1 MRNGALLRLAQFKN
15 EGAFMK
21 SKFLLR
27 NVVYALAAINLLFWL
42 WNDGGLRFLGL
53 GPKPVQE
60 PHRVE
65 NQVDPE
71 LLTIKP
77 AASESK

>member
-1 MRNGALLRLAQFKN
+1 MN
-15 EGAFMK
+15 
-21 SKFLLR
+21 SKHVWR
-27 NVVYALAAINLLFWL
+27 NVVYALAAINLVYWL
-42 WNDGGLRFLGL
+42 WNEGGLRFLGL

-60 PHRVE
+60 PQRIE

-71 LLTIKP
+71 LLTVKP

>member
-1 MRNGALLRLAQFKN
+1 MNAKYVW
-15 EGAFMK
+15 
-21 SKFLLR
+21 R

-60 PHRVE
+60 PQRLE

>member
-1 MRNGALLRLAQFKN
+1 MN
-15 EGAFMK
+15 
-21 SKFLLR
+21 SKYFWR

-60 PHRVE
+60 PHRIE

-71 LLTIKP
+71 LLKLK
-77 AASESK
+77 AASEPASK

>member
-1 MRNGALLRLAQFKN
+1 MNSKHFWRNA
-15 EGAFMK
+15 
-21 SKFLLR
+21 
-27 NVVYALAAINLLFWL
+27 VWALAAINLLFWL

-60 PHRVE
+60 PHRLE

-71 LLTIKP
+71 LLTINP
-77 AASESK
+77 AASAASSR

>member
-1 MRNGALLRLAQFKN
+1 MNLKYFW
-15 EGAFMK
+15 
-21 SKFLLR
+21 R
-27 NVVYALAAINLLFWL
+27 NVVFALVAINLLYWL
-42 WNDGGLRFLGL
+42 WNDSSLRFLGL

-60 PHRVE
+60 PQRLE

>member
-1 MRNGALLRLAQFKN
+1 MNSNNFWRNALI
-15 EGAFMK
+15 
-21 SKFLLR
+21 
-27 NVVYALAAINLLFWL
+27 ALAVVNVLFWA
-42 WNDGGLRFLGL
+42 WTQGYLRWLGV
-53 GPKPVQE
+53 GPTPVRE

-71 LLTIKP
+71 LLTVKP

>member
-1 MRNGALLRLAQFKN
+1 MNSKHFWRNA
-15 EGAFMK
+15 
-21 SKFLLR
+21 
-27 NVVYALAAINLLFWL
+27 VWALAAINLLFWL
-42 WNDGGLRFLGL
+42 WNDGALRFLGL

-60 PHRVE
+60 PHRLE

-77 AASESK
+77 AASEAK

>member
-1 MRNGALLRLAQFKN
+1 MNPNKSWRNALI
-15 EGAFMK
+15 
-21 SKFLLR
+21 
-27 NVVYALAAINLLFWL
+27 ALAAINLLFWM
-42 WNDGGLRFLGL
+42 WTQGYLRWLGV
-53 GPKPVQE
+53 GPTPVRE

>member
-1 MRNGALLRLAQFKN
+1 MN
-15 EGAFMK
+15 
-21 SKFLLR
+21 SKYFWR
-27 NVVYALAAINLLFWL
+27 NVVYGLAAINLLFWL

-71 LLTIKP
+71 LLKIKP
-77 AASESK
+77 AASEAASR

>member
-1 MRNGALLRLAQFKN
+1 MN
-15 EGAFMK
+15 
-21 SKFLLR
+21 SKYLWR

-42 WNDGGLRFLGL
+42 WNDGGLRLALGPHRRKRVRFLGL

-77 AASESK
+77 AASEAASR

>member
-1 MRNGALLRLAQFKN
+1 MN
-15 EGAFMK
+15 
-21 SKFLLR
+21 SKLILR
-27 NVVYALAAINLLFWL
+27 NVVYILAATNLVYWL

-60 PHRVE
+60 PQRIE
-65 NQVDPE
+65 NQVDPA
-71 LLTIKP
+71 LLTVRP

>member
-1 MRNGALLRLAQFKN
+1 VPIQQTKVV
-15 EGAFMK
+15 FMK

-60 PHRVE
+60 PHRLE

-77 AASESK
+77 AASEAR

>member
-1 MRNGALLRLAQFKN
+1 MNSHKSWRNALI
-15 EGAFMK
+15 
-21 SKFLLR
+21 
-27 NVVYALAAINLLFWL
+27 ALAVINLLFWM
-42 WNDGGLRFLGL
+42 WTQGYLRWLGV
-53 GPKPVQE
+53 GPTPVRE

>member
-1 MRNGALLRLAQFKN
+1 MN
-15 EGAFMK
+15 
-21 SKFLLR
+21 SKFFWR

-42 WNDGGLRFLGL
+42 WNDGRLSFLGL

-60 PHRVE
+60 PDRVE

-71 LLTIKP
+71 LFKLK
-77 AASESK
+77 AASEPASK

>member
-1 MRNGALLRLAQFKN
+1 
-15 EGAFMK
+15 MK

-27 NVVYALAAINLLFWL
+27 NVVYVLAVVNLLFWL
-42 WNDGGLRFLGL
+42 WNDGALR
-53 GPKPVQE
+53 KPVQE

>member
-1 MRNGALLRLAQFKN
+1 MN
-15 EGAFMK
+15 
-21 SKFLLR
+21 SKFFWR

-42 WNDGGLRFLGL
+42 WNDGSLRFLGL

>member
-1 MRNGALLRLAQFKN
+1 
-15 EGAFMK
+15 MK
-21 SKFLLR
+21 STYFWR
-27 NVVYALAAINLLFWL
+27 QVVYVLAAANLLFWV
-42 WNDGGLRFLGL
+42 WKDGGLQFLGL
-53 GPKPVQE
+53 VPRTVQE

-71 LLTIKP
+71 LLTIRP

>member
-1 MRNGALLRLAQFKN
+1 MN
-15 EGAFMK
+15 
-21 SKFLLR
+21 SKLMLR
-27 NVVYALAAINLLFWL
+27 NVVYILAVANLLYWL
-42 WNDGGLRFLGL
+42 WNDGSLRFLGL

-60 PHRVE
+60 AHRLE

>member
-1 MRNGALLRLAQFKN
+1 MNSHKFWRNALI
-15 EGAFMK
+15 
-21 SKFLLR
+21 
-27 NVVYALAAINLLFWL
+27 ALAVINLLFWM
-42 WNDGGLRFLGL
+42 WTQGYLRWLGV
-53 GPKPVQE
+53 GPTPVLE

>member
-1 MRNGALLRLAQFKN
+1 MN
-15 EGAFMK
+15 
-21 SKFLLR
+21 SKLMLR
-27 NVVYALAAINLLFWL
+27 NVVYVLAVANLLYWL
-42 WNDGGLRFLGL
+42 WNDGSLRFLGL

-60 PHRVE
+60 SHRLE

-71 LLTIKP
+71 LLTVKP

>member
-1 MRNGALLRLAQFKN
+1 MN
-15 EGAFMK
+15 
-21 SKFLLR
+21 SKFFWR

-53 GPKPVQE
+53 GPKVVQE
-60 PHRVE
+60 PHRVD

-77 AASESK
+77 AASEAASR

>member
-1 MRNGALLRLAQFKN
+1 MNS
-15 EGAFMK
+15 K
-21 SKFLLR
+21 SFWR
-27 NVVYALAAINLLFWL
+27 NVVYGLVVINLLFWL
-42 WNDGGLRFLGL
+42 WNDGRLSFLGL

-60 PHRVE
+60 PHRLE

>member
-1 MRNGALLRLAQFKN
+1 MN
-15 EGAFMK
+15 
-21 SKFLLR
+21 SKYLWR
-27 NVVYALAAINLLFWL
+27 NVVYALAAINLLYWL

-60 PHRVE
+60 PQRVE

-77 AASESK
+77 AASEAASR

>member
-1 MRNGALLRLAQFKN
+1 
-15 EGAFMK
+15 MK

-27 NVVYALAAINLLFWL
+27 NVVYVLAVANLLYWL
-42 WNDGGLRFLGL
+42 WNDGSLRFLGL
-53 GPKPVQE
+53 GPKSVQE
-60 PHRVE
+60 PHRLE

-71 LLTIKP
+71 LLKIKP

>member
-1 MRNGALLRLAQFKN
+1 
-15 EGAFMK
+15 
-21 SKFLLR
+21 
-27 NVVYALAAINLLFWL
+27 LFWA
-42 WNDGGLRFLGL
+42 WNAGALRFLGL

-60 PHRVE
+60 PHRLE

>member
-1 MRNGALLRLAQFKN
+1 MN
-15 EGAFMK
+15 
-21 SKFLLR
+21 SKLILR
-27 NVVYALAAINLLFWL
+27 NVVYILAVTNLVYWL

-60 PHRVE
+60 PQRIE
-65 NQVDPE
+65 NQVDPA
-71 LLTIKP
+71 LLTVRP